1 MTRRLEK
8 KISKIFSNSEY
19 YSCIEDVFNSDPVK
33 LMDTF
38 IQHGNIT
45 TLEHCINV
53 SYKSYK
59 IAKALK
65 MDYRSAARAGLLHDM
80 FLYDWH
86 SQPKNGSFFKEHGFT
101 HPQIALEN
109 AMTHFDLNE
118 IEKDIIS
125 KHMWPLTISKIPKY
139 KESFLIT
146 FVDKYVACA
155 EFVSPYIGKISDY
168 LL

>member
-1 MTRRLEK
+1 M
-8 KISKIFSNSEY
+8 F
-19 YSCIEDVFNSDPVK
+19 